1 METKVYSIF
10 GKSGVMEEIK
20 PVPVLPL
27 YCKVYIYG
35 FAMNSNMGAIISAP
49 NQYGS
54 YEVVEM
60 AGSDPRFTTLDKY
73 SRPHSKKF
81 GIGIYYDDDLTTWPE
96 GEVKKYVELAKQAD
110 IRRKDE
116 AEKQARSDEKER
128 AELPA
133 LFPYLTV
140 NPRDDQNITAN
151 NIRAD
156 LKHHFPGVRFSVRK
170 DHHSTYYVNWN
181 NGPTESD
188 VCKVVDK
195 YEDHS
200 TDITGDFR
208 DYNPSNFNKVFGGFD
223 YVFTS
228 RNIEKSI
235 FDVLLPQ
242 FEKIYNCE
250 DWHKEQILGRIL
262 RQTAIPEGATNFNII
277 VDDSFICGSIEEGYK
292 ITFDLPEVTEVKA
305 EAVISGDYKLI
316 DYSDKA
322 VALFGNTK
330 PIRDTLK
337 EIGGRFNPCLNV
349 EGAKVAGWV
358 FPKAKRD
365 VLEQLIK

>member
-20 PVPVLPL
+20 PVPILPL
-27 YCKVYIYG
+27 YCRVYMYG
-35 FAMNSNMGAIISAP
+35 FAMCSSQGAIISAP

-54 YEVVEM
+54 YDVVM
-60 AGSDPRFTTLDKY
+60 MSDYEQGFTTLDKY
-73 SRPHSKKF
+73 SRPHSAKF
-81 GIGIYYDDDLTTWPE
+81 GIGIYYDDNLECWPE
-96 GEVKKYVELAKQAD
+96 SEVKKYIELGKQAD

-116 AEKQARSDEKER
+116 AEKIARSDERER
-128 AELPA
+128 AELPK

-140 NPRDDQNITAN
+140 NTSDDQNITAN

-156 LKHHFPGVRFSVRK
+156 LKHHFPGVKFSVRK
-170 DHHSTYYVNWN
+170 DHYSTYYVNWN

-208 DYNPSNFNKVFGGFD
+208 DYDPSNFNKVFGGFD

-228 RNIEKSI
+228 RHIEQSI
-235 FDVLLPQ
+235 YDTLLPQ
-242 FEKIYNCE
+242 FEKIYNC
-250 DWHKEQILGRIL
+250 DGWQSSQILGRII
-262 RQTAIPEGATNFNII
+262 RQTAIPEGAMNFNII
-277 VDDSFICGSIEEGYK
+277 IDDSFTGGSIDEGYI
-292 ITFDLPEVTEVKA
+292 ITFDLPERSEPAKEITGGE
-305 EAVISGDYKLI
+305 YKLM

-330 PIRDTLK
+330 PIKDTLK
-337 EIGGRFNPCLNV
+337 EMGGRFNPCLTV
-349 EGAKVAGWV
+349 EGSKVAGWI
-358 FPKAKRD
+358 FPKSKR
-365 VLEQLIK
+365 EQLESIIK